1 MLFEEEKEVFSK
13 DAINKLKEKAKK
25 VAEIL
30 RAAKEENENLKKE
43 IESLKVEN
51 EKLKRRCEF
60 FESERSELSTVVKEL
75 IEEFEQVDGNE
86 E

>member
-1 MLFEEEKEVFSK
+1 MLFEEEKEIFSK
-13 DAINKLKEKAKK
+13 DAIAKLKEKARK

-30 RAAKEENENLKKE
+30 KSLKEENETLKKQVE
-43 IESLKVEN
+43 VLRSEN
-51 EKLKRRCEF
+51 EKLTKRCEF

-75 IEEFEQVDGNE
+75 IEEFEQVGSNE